1 MAFRFTERHREE
13 YLTNGVTI
21 LRGLIP
27 APLLSALRRE
37 ADKGRALARAQQGP
51 QVQRI
56 QPVYAYAEL
65 DHRPFREFLALP
77 ELRACVEATLG
88 RDHGP
93 SEIMGILLE
102 PRDAAW
108 CTNWHRDWLN
118 VPGLDID
125 AFNQVRD
132 NLRMFNQLNGAL
144 YDDHSL
150 WVVPGSHHRA
160 DSEAEATVFP
170 TVPPAP
176 PEFPAHCSAVER
188 ELACT
193 HYVRRMPGAVPVV
206 LSAGDVA
213 FYRATAWHI
222 GTYVPYT
229 KRATLHDGFYGPEDH
244 AWRERMQPLLDEAAR
259 TTRAKQST

>member
-1 MAFRFTERHREE
+1 MAFRFTERHREA
-13 YLTNGVTI
+13 YLTDGLTI

-27 APLLSALRRE
+27 AVLLSELRRE
-37 ADKGRALARAQQGP
+37 ADKGRDLARAQRGP
-51 QVQRI
+51 QAQRI

-125 AFNQVRD
+125 AFNQVRG

-150 WVVPGSHHRA
+150 WMVPGSHNRA
-160 DSEAEATVFP
+160 DTEAEGKAFP

-176 PEFPAHCSAVER
+176 PEFPSHLSLVER
-188 ELACT
+188 ELTCT
-193 HYVRRMPGAVPVV
+193 QYVRSMPDAVQVA

-213 FYRATAWHI
+213 FYRSTAWHI
-222 GTYVPYT
+222 GTYVPYV
-229 KRATLHDGFYGPEDH
+229 KRATLHDGFYGPEDQ
-244 AWRERMQPLLDEAAR
+244 AWRERMKPLLDQAAR
-259 TTRAKQST
+259 AAQTRQSA

>member
-1 MAFRFTERHREE
+1 MTFRFTEQHREE
-13 YLTNGVTI
+13 YLTDGLTI
-21 LRGLIP
+21 LHGLIP
-27 APLLSALRRE
+27 ATLLAELRRE
-37 ADKGRALARAQQGP
+37 ADKGRELARAQHGP

-88 RDHGP
+88 GDHGP

-102 PRDAAW
+102 PRDVAW

-118 VPGLDID
+118 VPGMDMA

-132 NLRMFNQLNGAL
+132 NLQMFNQLNGAL

-150 WVVPGSHHRA
+150 WVVRGSHNRP
-160 DSEAEATVFP
+160 DSAAERNAFP
-170 TVPPAP
+170 TIPPAP
-176 PEFPAHCSAVER
+176 PELPAHLSAVER
-188 ELACT
+188 ELTCT
-193 HYVRRMPGAVPVV
+193 EYVRSMPGAVQVV
-206 LSAGDVA
+206 LSAGDIA
-213 FYRATAWHI
+213 FYRSTAWHI
-222 GTYVPYT
+222 GTYVPYV

-244 AWRERMQPLLDEAAR
+244 AWRERMKPLLDQAGRMAR
-259 TTRAKQST
+259 ARQSA